1 MWYKELTNKPIKLQ
15 PKEEVEIEG
24 GKILIPESKGRLFL
38 HWYNDK
44 GKLVN
49 SHQLKF
55 ATLVTNPVKLVNP
68 ETTDATVLQIDAPN
82 T

>member
-1 MWYKELTNKPIKLQ
+1 MWYKELANKPIKLQ
-15 PKEEVEIEG
+15 PKEEVQIEA
-24 GKILIPESKGRLFL
+24 GKILIPESNGRLFL

-49 SHQLKF
+49 SHQLRF
-55 ATLVTNPVKLVNP
+55 ATFIPQTVKLINP
-68 ETTDATVLQIDAPN
+68 ENSEATILQIDAPS

>member
-1 MWYKELTNKPIKLQ
+1 MWYKELKNNLIKLQ
-15 PKEEVEIEG
+15 PKEEIQIDG
-24 GKILIPESKGRLFL
+24 GKILIPESKGRIFL
-38 HWYNDK
+38 HWYNEK

-55 ATLVTNPVKLVNP
+55 ATLVTNSVKLINP
-68 ETTDATVLQIDAPN
+68 EATEATILQIDAPS